1 MLVFDL
7 DNEPWAEEHSFNTL
21 SRRLF
26 PWHDLREINWGGSWV
41 KVRPG
46 ETTTPHA
53 HDEKEMYFVV
63 EGTGYFTHGAE
74 RVEARPGT
82 TAIMTPGVH
91 HSLTNTGPGDLLFLA
106 VWWTDDQHVHDPAL
120 PS

>member
-7 DNEPWAEEHSFNTL
+7 DKEPWAEEQSFNTL

-26 PWHDLREINWGGSWV
+26 PWDNLRENHWGGSWV

-91 HSLTNTGPGDLLFLA
+91 HSLTNTGTGELLFLA
-106 VWWTDDQHVHDPAL
+106 VWWTDEQQVHDPAS